1 MRNKILKL
9 AFRFSAFAFA
19 VGMTGCDAL
28 DLAPIDTYGSGN
40 FWTRKEHVIAY
51 MDGIHKNFRDQIF
64 QQQYVLG
71 EARGGTSVPDV
82 AVDGTSVSYQGIV
95 NQALNAE
102 SPGITNFGNIYGCIA
117 NINIMLQKTRSRLY
131 DRRRKRPIIWGKLTV
146 CVLSITSDCTALM
159 VLYLC
164 A

>member
-51 MDGIHKNFRDQIF
+51 MDGIHKNFRDQMF
-64 QQQYVLG
+64 FG
-71 EARGGTSVPDV
+71 ENHAAV
-82 AVDGTSVSYQGIV
+82 AASRTRTI
-95 NQALNAE
+95 
-102 SPGITNFGNIYGCIA
+102 CI
-117 NINIMLQKTRSRLY
+117 R
-131 DRRRKRPIIWGKLTV
+131 
-146 CVLSITSDCTALM
+146 
-159 VLYLC
+159 
-164 A
+164 

>member
-71 EARGGTSVPDV
+71 EARGGTSIPDV

-102 SPGITNFGNIYGCIA
+102 SPGITNFGNIYG
-117 NINIMLQKTRSRLY
+117 
-131 DRRRKRPIIWGKLTV
+131 
-146 CVLSITSDCTALM
+146 
-159 VLYLC
+159 
-164 A
+164 

>member
-1 MRNKILKL
+1 
-9 AFRFSAFAFA
+9 
-19 VGMTGCDAL
+19 
-28 DLAPIDTYGSGN
+28 
-40 FWTRKEHVIAY
+40 

-102 SPGITNFGNIYGCIA
+102 SPGITNFGN
-117 NINIMLQKTRSRLY
+117 
-131 DRRRKRPIIWGKLTV
+131 DIWMYCEYKYHVAEELWKPT
-146 CVLSITSDCTALM
+146 I
-159 VLYLC
+159 
-164 A
+164 

>member
-51 MDGIHKNFRDQIF
+51 MD
-64 QQQYVLG
+64 
-71 EARGGTSVPDV
+71 
-82 AVDGTSVSYQGIV
+82 
-95 NQALNAE
+95 
-102 SPGITNFGNIYGCIA
+102 
-117 NINIMLQKTRSRLY
+117 
-131 DRRRKRPIIWGKLTV
+131 
-146 CVLSITSDCTALM
+146 
-159 VLYLC
+159 
-164 A
+164 

>member
-9 AFRFSAFAFA
+9 AFRFSAFAFV

-71 EARGGTSVPDV
+71 EDV
-82 AVDGTSVSYQGIV
+82 Y
-95 NQALNAE
+95 
-102 SPGITNFGNIYGCIA
+102 
-117 NINIMLQKTRSRLY
+117 
-131 DRRRKRPIIWGKLTV
+131 KRQHYKSSSHPKPLHLGKLPGKAPDRAFSFHA
-146 CVLSITSDCTALM
+146 VLHGDRYAFAHRVRPQEYCKQQNVWEWQPNYAFEG
-159 VLYLC
+159 
-164 A
+164 

>member
-64 QQQYVLG
+64 QQQYL
-71 EARGGTSVPDV
+71 
-82 AVDGTSVSYQGIV
+82 YFF
-95 NQALNAE
+95 LNLAE
-102 SPGITNFGNIYGCIA
+102 FPLRF
-117 NINIMLQKTRSRLY
+117 
-131 DRRRKRPIIWGKLTV
+131 PV
-146 CVLSITSDCTALM
+146 CFQMTPV
-159 VLYLC
+159 
-164 A
+164 

>member
-64 QQQYVLG
+64 QQQYCC
-71 EARGGTSVPDV
+71 RR
-82 AVDGTSVSYQGIV
+82 
-95 NQALNAE
+95 
-102 SPGITNFGNIYGCIA
+102 NFGFLSGY
-117 NINIMLQKTRSRLY
+117 
-131 DRRRKRPIIWGKLTV
+131 RKSSPECRVSGNHKLW
-146 CVLSITSDCTALM
+146 
-159 VLYLC
+159 
-164 A
+164 